1 MSVSIRVS
9 SLITPVHCITQTEE
23 PIIWNLCYSA
33 ESQTSAEILRPRSCR
48 VESELRSLNSNVS
61 TYIQVINRSSSS
73 VKVYWIDFNG
83 KRQHYFDLDPL
94 QSRDQQTYVTHTW
107 LIAQS
112 GANQPCIHIFLPIPQ
127 KGIIII
133 D

>member
-1 MSVSIRVS
+1 MLLKWLKITGL
-9 SLITPVHCITQTEE
+9 SL
-23 PIIWNLCYSA
+23 IIWNLCYSA

-94 QSRDQQTYVTHTW
+94 QSRDQQTYVTHPW
-107 LIAQS
+107 LIALS